1 MFLILSYQK
10 EAVDMDETKLFSVQ
24 EAAEKYFDKKIS
36 SAMIYNLVQKNQVEC
51 IRVGKR
57 ILIPKKSLD
66 EFCRKNMTYTNQ
78 ERE

>member
-1 MFLILSYQK
+1 M
-10 EAVDMDETKLFSVQ
+10 EDTKLFSVQ
-24 EAAEKYFDKKIS
+24 EAANVYFDKKIS

-66 EFCRKNMTYTNQ
+66 AFCRKNMTCTNQ
-78 ERE
+78 EGK